1 MLQRNS
7 EQPEV
12 LGLLLM
18 LSLRVPGP
26 SLALSLLRWCT
37 ISHQELAK
45 CSEMSKAFAGAN
57 IRPLLAC
64 VRGGSASTC
73 TSMINKSNPALLKGL
88 VPKPGTTLDQVLF
101 GVLQLLG
108 SFMRGKEKTLGLL
121 NLHPVVLLQL
131 LNWLSSAVSSSIK
144 SQASLADVVTLDG
157 GAIYQAGK
165 EYNLKPV
172 VGEAYG
178 QDLGTSYYAV
188 AVVKTNS
195 SLTINSLRGAKTCHT
210 GINRTVGWNVPVGFL
225 IDSGRIAVMGCQ
237 VPKAVGEYFGAS
249 CVPGARGDTYPPSLC
264 ELCKGDE
271 ARQWKCDPSP
281 RESYYDYLGA
291 FRCLVEEAGEVAFV
305 KHSTVVDALN
315 GPDPPLWGQ
324 KLQPKDFHLLC
335 RDGTRAEVTEW
346 HRCHLARVPAHAV
359 VARQDTPGSL
369 VFQLLNQGQQKF
381 NSEASPFRMFD
392 STAYGGKNLLFK
404 DSTTHLVPSQEQTYQ
419 AWLGQEYLHAVRGLD
434 CDPTRLPRFL
444 RWCVL
449 STEEIWKCSEMATA
463 FQDNNLKPEIHCVS
477 AASSEQ
483 CMEWIQK
490 RDIDAVVLAGED
502 IYMAGKK
509 YGLVPA
515 AGERYADG
523 DTKDTYYATA
533 VVRRN
538 ASNAFTTH
546 ELKGKKSCH
555 AGYGSMTG
563 WSMPLGILLRRG
575 FIQPRGCSLPQ
586 GKWGV
591 GGPLGAEPGLC
602 QAAGKCRAV
611 SAFFSASCIPG
622 ARRDDFPASLCEL
635 CIGDGN
641 GSYKCNAN
649 DKEHYYNDT
658 GAFRCLAE
666 HRGDVAFVKHSTVF
680 ENTDGNNNNSWA
692 ALLHSRDFQLLCPN
706 GARAEVSQFA
716 RCHWGKVPARA
727 VMVHP
732 ETNALAVY
740 GLLSKAQDFFGDD
753 NNGNGFKM
761 FDSTNFQGQDLIFM
775 DSTIEIVPVGK
786 NTTFTSWLEQQFL
799 ESMEGLETLQCSG
812 AAVESVNNF
821 FLLMASLGL
830 ITFCSL

>member
-1 MLQRNS
+1 MK
-7 EQPEV
+7 PFV
-12 LGLLLM
+12 PTCALLLCF
-18 LSLRVPGP
+18 PAG
-26 SLALSLLRWCT
+26 LALSLLRWCT

-73 TSMINKSNPALLKGL
+73 TSMIN
-88 VPKPGTTLDQVLF
+88 
-101 GVLQLLG
+101 
-108 SFMRGKEKTLGLL
+108 
-121 NLHPVVLLQL
+121 
-131 LNWLSSAVSSSIK
+131 
-144 SQASLADVVTLDG
+144 ASLADVVTLDG

-586 GKWGV
+586 
-591 GGPLGAEPGLC
+591 
-602 QAAGKCRAV
+602 AV